1 MRRLIPLFLTA
12 ILLLGACG
20 GKSNKDVAARDKG
33 STTTSE
39 MTTSTEAGAAG
50 GGGATTTAAGK
61 TATTKKSGTSAG
73 GGGSASQPATANGVK
88 ATAPG
93 SYTYKV
99 NGTMAVGPAPAG
111 GSPQPVNTTSTMKV
125 DPLQGTDQHSSQSS
139 QNGGSETLLRYQ
151 GDGVYLVDLKLTG
164 QISKEFK
171 LEPPGLAFPQPA
183 AMGRTWSWTAKS
195 TDGATS
201 VKSDFKILRTE
212 TIAIGSEQVPTV
224 VVEATVTTSGD
235 INSTSKRTMW
245 TSEAYRLIVRQDE
258 KLDGT
263 YSGFKFTADTSSVLQ
278 STKPS

>member
-1 MRRLIPLFLTA
+1 MRRLMPLFLTA

-20 GKSNKDVAARDKG
+20 GKSYKDVAARDKG

-39 MTTSTEAGAAG
+39 VTTTTGAGAVAAG
-50 GGGATTTAAGK
+50 GTATTVAGK
-61 TATTKKSGTSAG
+61 TATTKKAGASAS
-73 GGGSASQPATANGVK
+73 GGSTAQPATATGVK

-125 DPLQGTDQHSSQSS
+125 DPLQGTDQHSSQTS

-171 LEPPGLAFPQPA
+171 LDPPGLAFPQPA
-183 AMGRTWSWTAKS
+183 AMGRTWSWSAKS

-235 INSTSKRTMW
+235 ITSTSKRTMW

-263 YSGFKFTADTSSVLQ
+263 YSGFKFNADTSSVLQ